1 MIKNAWILS
10 LYSNS
15 SYYNS
20 TSIKKALDRRN
31 ISSSHIMVRN
41 LYLNNNNFYYN
52 DNHISKPD
60 IIYSINQFFY
70 RSDPSNI
77 IVKRLFDIE
86 KSGLYCTNSIT
97 STFLA
102 TNKWT
107 SYSIL
112 KDNNI
117 LTPETVLIDRN
128 TEYNGSISERLG
140 VPFVVKLIMG
150 CSGVRYKLCY
160 SEKQLQ
166 EIFNRYYRV
175 YNDYEILAQQFLDSS
190 AGMIITVGVVKD
202 ICYKAVI
209 RIGDPCSDSAFLQDT
224 EANRTQIAFNI
235 DSELRQTVD
244 KVMDAFKLDSARID
258 TMLYDNKYYVL
269 EANPPGGLNITDLMH
284 NYNIADD
291 IVERSLRV

>member
-86 KSGLYCTNSIT
+86 KSGIYCTNSIT

-117 LTPETVLIDRN
+117 DRK
-128 TEYNGSISERLG
+128 S
-140 VPFVVKLIMG
+140 VV
-150 CSGVRYKLCY
+150 
-160 SEKQLQ
+160 
-166 EIFNRYYRV
+166 
-175 YNDYEILAQQFLDSS
+175 
-190 AGMIITVGVVKD
+190 
-202 ICYKAVI
+202 
-209 RIGDPCSDSAFLQDT
+209 
-224 EANRTQIAFNI
+224 
-235 DSELRQTVD
+235 
-244 KVMDAFKLDSARID
+244 
-258 TMLYDNKYYVL
+258 
-269 EANPPGGLNITDLMH
+269 
-284 NYNIADD
+284 
-291 IVERSLRV
+291 

>member
-1 MIKNAWILS
+1 
-10 LYSNS
+10 
-15 SYYNS
+15 
-20 TSIKKALDRRN
+20 
-31 ISSSHIMVRN
+31 MVRN